1 MKIKLIKSM
10 PHKFAVILCLIF
22 VSSNAIASNKNA
34 VCFVKPFDLSPENRI
49 NVLTE
54 KGIAV
59 IMHVKKDGKTFQSS
73 PVVREIEMVKQVKNM
88 TAHRLDDGSIIAI
101 DYITGLSIFY
111 KPPIEKGGVQY
122 DCQEVSLAPVK

>member
-1 MKIKLIKSM
+1 M
-10 PHKFAVILCLIF
+10 PHGFAVIFCLILA
-22 VSSNAIASNKNA
+22 SSNAIASNKNA
-34 VCFVKPFDLSPENRI
+34 VCFVKPFDLSPQNRI

-59 IMHVKKDGKTFQSS
+59 IMHVKKDGKTFESS

-88 TAHRLDDGSIIAI
+88 TAHRLSDGSIIAI

-111 KPPIEKGGVQY
+111 KPPIERGGVQY
-122 DCQEVSLAPVK
+122 DCQEVSLVRDK